1 MTKFFYCLVGVPAS
15 GKSTFIKR
23 GGIPNSHECVYVS
36 SDKFIDDEATRT
48 GKTYNDVFDDY
59 IKTAIGLML
68 EEAECA
74 KKEYKNVIWDQT
86 SLTPKNRKTKIDMFK
101 DYYKIAVVFP
111 VPEKEEH
118 DRRLNFR
125 EGKIIPHGILKS
137 MIETFTPPTIA
148 EGFNEIWTVGVD
160 GSILVNA
167 VD

>member
-1 MTKFFYCLVGVPAS
+1 MNKTFYCLVGVPAS

-36 SDKFIDDEATRT
+36 SDKFIDDEAIRT

-59 IKTAIGLML
+59 IKTAIELML
-68 EEAECA
+68 EEAEYA
-74 KKEYKNVIWDQT
+74 KKESKNVIWDQT
-86 SLTPKNRKTKIDMFK
+86 SLTPKNRKTKINMFGG
-101 DYYKIAVVFP
+101 YYKIAVVFP
-111 VPEKEEH
+111 IPNKEEH
-118 DRRLNFR
+118 TRRLNSR

-148 EGFNEIWTVGVD
+148 EGFNEIWTIGED
-160 GSILVNA
+160 GSILVSP